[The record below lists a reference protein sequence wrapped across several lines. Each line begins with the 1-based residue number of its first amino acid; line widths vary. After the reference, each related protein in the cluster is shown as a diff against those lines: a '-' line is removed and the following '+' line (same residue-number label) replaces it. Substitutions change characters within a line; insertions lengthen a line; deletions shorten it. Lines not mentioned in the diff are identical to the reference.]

1 MPLVNNWSFVKLED
15 GQTYYENSV
24 GRCISYVRPS
34 SLPLVLEV
42 PAEDGEDQLAPW
54 QIWSIWLDRSSKYWW
69 NPVTRQSAAFAVFA
83 PWLYVVGFGLGFRA

>member
-15 GQTYYENSV
+15 GQSYYENSV
-24 GRCISYVRPS
+24 ERCISYVRPS

-83 PWLYVVGFGLGFRA
+83 PWLYFVGFGLGFRA